1 MQSKNDKKLCVQ
13 GYLVFTFVN
22 VMLLLQSQSDLTE
35 ALIMFTGKVGLTS
48 LRCFYKII
56 SIIGMKILMKS

>member
-1 MQSKNDKKLCVQ
+1 
-13 GYLVFTFVN
+13 
-22 VMLLLQSQSDLTE
+22 MLLLQSQSDLTE